1 MTMDTLRL
9 GMFVLVGGMFL
20 GGCAS
25 KPPTI
30 AHTHIGHA
38 ITGWHDTPGQ
48 QGLLLTAESA
58 AQTALRAADSAV
70 GKGNDLAGMKTDVTL
85 VMKATNPGSDAEGTG
100 NAVKQYGVRNALS
113 GAEHHIVFSAESPDA
128 SENIITSSEI
138 FSWHAQV
145 VLDRCDLVVALGD
158 EILGSSSPEE
168 AGLLAEELR
177 KLTYANLNGEDTN
190 GDGIAGSIREEFG
203 LKQLRKELQAMI
215 DREDP
220 PYSTVDSWYLFNLV
234 RLPSGEWIF
243 RRFSSG
249 GAASSGTSY

>member
-1 MTMDTLRL
+1 MTMDTLKL
-9 GMFVLVGGMFL
+9 GVLALVVGMFL

-38 ITGWHDTPGQ
+38 MTGWPDTPGQ
-48 QGLLLTAESA
+48 QGLLVTAESA
-58 AQTALRAADSAV
+58 AQTALHAADSAV
-70 GKGNDLAGMKTDVTL
+70 GKGNNLAGMKADVAM
-85 VMKATNPGSDAEGTG
+85 VMKATDPGSDAESTG

-113 GAEHHIVFSAESPDA
+113 GAEHHIVYAAESPDA
-128 SENIITSSEI
+128 SENIITSAEI

-177 KLTYANLNGEDTN
+177 KLTYANVNGEETN
-190 GDGIAGSIREEFG
+190 GDGMAGSIREEYG

-220 PYSTVDSWYLFNLV
+220 PYSTVDAWYLFNLV